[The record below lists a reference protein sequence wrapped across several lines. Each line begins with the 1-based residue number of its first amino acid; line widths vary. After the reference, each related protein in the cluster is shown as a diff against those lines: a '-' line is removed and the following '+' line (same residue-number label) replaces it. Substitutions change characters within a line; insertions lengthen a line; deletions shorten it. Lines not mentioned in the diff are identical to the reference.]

1 MKSRLRKWKHG
12 VQVSHYLLMLTFL
25 ATLDVLNTLL
35 EMLKYSLLLIHT
47 LLYTLK
53 SLLQMLKQR
62 GEASLILIHA
72 ILHRIELSITDYCEL
87 LHTSAK

>member
-1 MKSRLRKWKHG
+1 
-12 VQVSHYLLMLTFL
+12 MLTL
-25 ATLDVLNTLL
+25 LVTLNALNPLL
-35 EMLKYSLLLIHT
+35 EMLKYSLLLIHI

-53 SLLQMLKQR
+53 SLLQMLKLR

-72 ILHRIELSITDYCEL
+72 ILHRIESSISDYCEL